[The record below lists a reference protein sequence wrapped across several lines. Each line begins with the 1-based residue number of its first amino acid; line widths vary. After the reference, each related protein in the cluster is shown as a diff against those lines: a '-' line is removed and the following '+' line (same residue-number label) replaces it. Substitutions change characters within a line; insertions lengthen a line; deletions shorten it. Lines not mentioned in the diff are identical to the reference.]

1 MNSENSIRKIDTNIS
16 DLNVSVAETVL
27 YFLPFIAPMIFKA
40 IDKIA
45 NFAHD
50 AMEHGYDIKVKAGPV
65 DIALTKNN
73 L

>member
-1 MNSENSIRKIDTNIS
+1 MNSENSIRKIDTDVFDS
-16 DLNVSVAETVL
+16 NVSISEAVFYL
-27 YFLPFIAPMIFKA
+27 LPFIAPIIYTA

-50 AMEHGYDIKVKAGPV
+50 VMEHGYDIKIKAGPV

-73 L
+73 